1 MCHIRMKHSISLT
14 DLQMG
19 SSLAND
25 YEELIKSRP
34 VVEQVAENLDLDVTY
49 GELLGHLSITNKDNT
64 RIIQIQITYPD
75 PVAAKEIANEFVAV
89 SQKRMSQIMKV
100 DEPTVVEEAIEA
112 KGQSSPN
119 NVKNILIGAVLGL
132 LLSIGYIVIRNILD
146 DTMRTADDIE
156 KFLKLNT
163 LASVPEEGGTDNSE
177 KKQKRKLWGVRKG
190 EKK

>member
-1 MCHIRMKHSISLT
+1 M
-14 DLQMG
+14 
-19 SSLAND
+19 
-25 YEELIKSRP
+25 
-34 VVEQVAENLDLDVTY
+34 
-49 GELLGHLSITNKDNT
+49 
-64 RIIQIQITYPD
+64 
-75 PVAAKEIANEFVAV
+75 
-89 SQKRMSQIMKV
+89 
-100 DEPTVVEEAIEA
+100 
-112 KGQSSPN
+112 
-119 NVKNILIGAVLGL
+119 

>member
-1 MCHIRMKHSISLT
+1 M
-14 DLQMG
+14 
-19 SSLAND
+19 
-25 YEELIKSRP
+25 
-34 VVEQVAENLDLDVTY
+34 DLDVTY

-163 LASVPEEGGTDNSE
+163 LASVPAH
-177 KKQKRKLWGVRKG
+177 
-190 EKK
+190 

>member
-1 MCHIRMKHSISLT
+1 M
-14 DLQMG
+14 
-19 SSLAND
+19 
-25 YEELIKSRP
+25 
-34 VVEQVAENLDLDVTY
+34 DLDVTY

>member
-1 MCHIRMKHSISLT
+1 
-14 DLQMG
+14 
-19 SSLAND
+19 
-25 YEELIKSRP
+25 
-34 VVEQVAENLDLDVTY
+34 
-49 GELLGHLSITNKDNT
+49 
-64 RIIQIQITYPD
+64 
-75 PVAAKEIANEFVAV
+75 
-89 SQKRMSQIMKV
+89 MSQIMKV